1 MGRISAKVE
10 QQVVFRKDIEKG
22 LTARAGSPEESMS
35 IVLLLLL
42 LAQFDPD
49 AGFSIANL
57 RERQQARNDLVN
69 AVLTNNSALAK
80 TALAEKT
87 DANDIII
94 LSQDESMLL
103 KSVSPRMYHYYS
115 NGADFRPLHLAAGL
129 GERDICQL
137 LVAGG
142 AKQFVLSK
150 GYDWVPAQYAA
161 KTGHPDLASILLGID
176 SKDDPYKIEISL
188 PNQKLTLYRDGAPYL
203 VAKISTGRNDKPTPP
218 GDYLVTDKIRLERST
233 LYKVRMPY
241 FLRLSFS
248 EYGIHYGVNPGH
260 PASHGCIRVGSEEK
274 AQKIFE
280 SCPIGTFVKIE

>member
-1 MGRISAKVE
+1 
-10 QQVVFRKDIEKG
+10 
-22 LTARAGSPEESMS
+22 MS
-35 IVLLLLL
+35 IILLLLL

-49 AGFSIANL
+49 AGFSIASL
-57 RERQQARNDLVN
+57 RAREQARNDLVK
-69 AVLTNNSALAK
+69 AVLTNNYALAK
-80 TALAEKT
+80 TALQDKA
-87 DANDIII
+87 DPNDIMM
-94 LSQDESMLL
+94 LSPEENMLL

-142 AKQFVLSK
+142 AKQFALSK

-161 KTGHPDLASILLGID
+161 KIGYPDLASILLGID
-176 SKDDPYKIEISL
+176 SKEDRYKIEISL
-188 PNQKLTLYRDGAPYL
+188 PNQKLTVYRDGATYL
-203 VAKISTGRNDKPTPP
+203 IAKISTGRNDKPTPP
-218 GDYLVTDKIRLERST
+218 GNYLITDKIRLERST
-233 LYKVRMPY
+233 LYKVPMPY

-280 SCPIGTFVKIE
+280 SCPIGTLVKIE

>member
-1 MGRISAKVE
+1 MQQELLGLQVENGRRRAIIAIT
-10 QQVVFRKDIEKG
+10 R
-22 LTARAGSPEESMS
+22 TAREAPGESMS

-49 AGFSIANL
+49 ATFSIASL
-57 RERQQARNDLVN
+57 RERERARNDLVN
-69 AVLTNNSALAK
+69 AVLTNNYALAK
-80 TALAEKT
+80 TALEEKA
-87 DANDIII
+87 DPNDVII
-94 LSQDESMLL
+94 LSHDENTLL
-103 KSVSPRMYHYYS
+103 KSVSARVYHYYS

-137 LVAGG
+137 LLAAG
-142 AKQFVLSK
+142 AKEFALSK

-161 KTGHPDLASILLGID
+161 KTGHPDLASMLLGID
-176 SKDDPYKIEISL
+176 SKDDHYKIEISL
-188 PNQKLTLYRDGAPYL
+188 PRQKLILYRDGAPYL

-233 LYKVRMPY
+233 LYKVPMPY

-274 AQKIFE
+274 AQKIFK

>member
-1 MGRISAKVE
+1 
-10 QQVVFRKDIEKG
+10 
-22 LTARAGSPEESMS
+22 MS

-49 AGFSIANL
+49 AVFSIANL

-69 AVLTNNSALAK
+69 AVLTNNYALAK
-80 TALAEKT
+80 TALEEKA

-94 LSQDESMLL
+94 LSQDENMLL
-103 KSVSPRMYHYYS
+103 KSVSPRMYYYYS

-142 AKQFVLSK
+142 AKQFALSK

-161 KTGHPDLASILLGID
+161 KTGHPDLASVLLGID

-203 VAKISTGRNDKPTPP
+203 IAKISTGRNDKPTPP
-218 GDYLVTDKIRLERST
+218 GNYLVTDKIRLERST

-280 SCPIGTFVKIE
+280 SCPIGTLVKIE

>member
-1 MGRISAKVE
+1 
-10 QQVVFRKDIEKG
+10 
-22 LTARAGSPEESMS
+22 MS
-35 IVLLLLL
+35 LVLLLLL

-49 AGFSIANL
+49 AGFSITSL
-57 RERQQARNDLVN
+57 REREQARNDFVN
-69 AVLTNNSALAK
+69 AVLTNNYALAK
-80 TALAEKT
+80 TALKEKA
-87 DANDIII
+87 DPNDVII
-94 LSQDESMLL
+94 LSQNEITLL
-103 KSVSPRMYHYYS
+103 KSVSPRMYYYYS
-115 NGADFRPLHLAAGL
+115 NGADFRALHLAAGL

-142 AKQFVLSK
+142 AKQFALSK

-176 SKDDPYKIEISL
+176 SKDDHYKIEISL
-188 PNQKLTLYRDGAPYL
+188 PNQKLTVYRDGAPYL
-203 VAKISTGRNDKPTPP
+203 IAKISTGRNDKPTPP
-218 GDYLVTDKIRLERST
+218 GNYLVTDKIRLERST

-280 SCPIGTFVKIE
+280 ICPIGTLVKIE